1 MHISTEKESQ
11 EKCSSVV
18 IEVLK
23 SLTEE
28 EKDPQDGAE
37 GPRELHNDAHLEV
50 RRLVHGVR
58 GLDVEVGHGLG
69 VGQDA
74 GGDHEGQ
81 HVHRDQQHR
90 AHSEREQQTLARLE
104 TCHDD

>member
-18 IEVLK
+18 IGVLK

>member
-1 MHISTEKESQ
+1 M
-11 EKCSSVV
+11 
-18 IEVLK
+18 
-23 SLTEE
+23 
-28 EKDPQDGAE
+28 
-37 GPRELHNDAHLEV
+37 
-50 RRLVHGVR
+50 HGVR

-90 AHSEREQQTLARLE
+90 AHREREQQTLARLE
-104 TCHDD
+104 TCHD